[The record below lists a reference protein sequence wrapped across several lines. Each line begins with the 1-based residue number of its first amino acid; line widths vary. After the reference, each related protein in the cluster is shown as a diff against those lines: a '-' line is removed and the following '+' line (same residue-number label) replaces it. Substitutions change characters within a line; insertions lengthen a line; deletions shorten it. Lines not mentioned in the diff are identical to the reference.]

1 MELVELQQE
10 ISRELTGGE
19 RLLWSGQ
26 PRQGLMVRASD
37 AVVIPFSLF
46 WAGFAFFWEAT
57 ALRENTP
64 LLFKLWGIPFVLIG
78 IYFVAGRFFADAWMR
93 KRTAYGV
100 TNQRVIIVTTFRKRN
115 VQSIAL
121 RSVPETSLSES
132 GDGSGTITL
141 GPAFVGRRGP
151 ASPKLEGI
159 QRVRSVYDM
168 ICEAQKSGA

>member
-10 ISRELTGGE
+10 IARELTGGE

-26 PRQGLMVRASD
+26 PRHGLMLRASD
-37 AVVIPFSLF
+37 TALIPFSIL
-46 WAGFAFFWEAT
+46 WAAFAFFWEGTVWKTNA
-57 ALRENTP
+57 P
-64 LLFKLWGIPFVLIG
+64 WIFKLWGIPFVLVG
-78 IYFVAGRFFADAWMR
+78 IYIVAGRFVADAWMR

-100 TNQRVIIVTTFRKRN
+100 TNQRVIIIKAFRKRN
-115 VQSIAL
+115 IQSIAL
-121 RSVPETSLSES
+121 RSVPEISLSES

-141 GPAFVGRRGP
+141 GPALVSRRGP

-168 ICEAQKSGA
+168 ICEAQKSQ